1 MNARSRRLLFLFAIS
16 FTALSLLCLLNYWT
30 GAHAIDALIR
40 RELNAGARTTFEMS
54 TAAMTAHDAAIS
66 ELRRGLLFNIIVAA
80 VVAAAFSFIT
90 AQAWQRRARSI
101 ERVTE
106 GARAVAAGKLDL
118 DLVTSSD
125 DVRLFAESFNIVS
138 GRLREELEREAE
150 SRQFASFIRVSAML
164 AHDLK
169 NAIQGMSL
177 LVRNMEQFHDREDFR
192 AEAMQALK
200 DETTKLQN
208 LVNRLNQPVE
218 SLSGEHK
225 RPQETNLVPLLR
237 SAVKSVIGP
246 SSQHQVELRLPDALS
261 AVVDAERMAKVVE
274 NLLLNAIQAIGE
286 QSGTITLIAGSAG
299 SDAIFFSITDTGP
312 GMTADFQSKQLF
324 RPFAT
329 TKRGGLGL
337 GLYTCREVIQAHGG
351 TIDVESKPSAGTT
364 FRVVLPCAPM
374 SAGANGRSLTKNS

>member
-1 MNARSRRLLFLFAIS
+1 MNAGSRRLLFLLAIS

-30 GAHAIDALIR
+30 GAHAVDALIN
-40 RELNAGARTTFEMS
+40 RELNAGARTAFEMS
-54 TAAMTAHDAAIS
+54 TAAMTAHDSAIS
-66 ELRRGLLFNIIVAA
+66 ELRRGLLFNIIVATMI
-80 VVAAAFSFIT
+80 S
-90 AQAWQRRARSI
+90 
-101 ERVTE
+101 
-106 GARAVAAGKLDL
+106 G
-118 DLVTSSD
+118 TSSD
-125 DVRLFAESFNIVS
+125 DVRLFADSFNIVS

-208 LVNRLNQPVE
+208 LVNRLSQPVE

-225 RPQETNLVPLLR
+225 RPQKTNLVPLLR

-246 SSQHQVELRLPDALS
+246 SSQHQVELRLPDTLS
-261 AVVDAERMAKVVE
+261 AVVDAERIAKVVE

-364 FRVVLPCAPM
+364 FRVMLPCAPM
-374 SAGANGRSLTKNS
+374 SAGANGRSLAKNS